1 MPVTVKVAN
10 RVYQM
15 PKTKAEGL
23 LKLASEKVPRG
34 IYAIGKGDYLEL
46 HNQPM
51 SRTRMKEARRS
62 YAAQGYKVY
71 CNGL

>member
-1 MPVTVKVAN
+1 MPMTVKVAN
-10 RVYQM
+10 RLYQM
-15 PKTKAEGL
+15 TKTQADSL
-23 LKLASEKVPRG
+23 LELASEKVPRG